1 MKFLII
7 LRNLFPKSLC
17 IIQKLQR
24 DLDKRACNS
33 GTQSKAF
40 AIYGLLN
47 YPIYYLIWMHL
58 SLQTYENFLL
68 RTIATVLCLFLSLKN
83 YWPAK
88 AKSFF
93 PLYWYITLI
102 FCVPFFFNFMM
113 LKNNCSPIWLMI
125 GISTLF
131 WTTLLV
137 DFISSTIIF
146 FVGSFLAIFAYIITT
161 GNLYVPSDVYGIIAQ
176 YIGVFVV
183 SGVFAHNKE
192 NVEKSKLEAM
202 RSIGA
207 SIAHELRTPLAAISM
222 GVRGAKKYFP
232 VLLGAYQIAR
242 ENNIEVADIPPAH
255 LKILLNLFDNVQRET
270 HFSNLFIDM
279 LLQNVNQNAIK
290 KQNFE
295 IVSMNACI
303 KEALQRYPF
312 TDSQK
317 NLIKLQNSEDFKF
330 SGSNL
335 LIVHTLFNLIK
346 NALHQIEVAGKGR
359 IYMWCTMEK
368 KINTLHFKDTA
379 TGIPL
384 HKQDQLFRNFI
395 SNKRNGTG
403 LGLTFCKMV
412 MHGMNGEIRFHSV
425 EKEYTEFLLSFPTIK
440 DNYLHVA

>member
-1 MKFLII
+1 MWQI
-7 LRNLFPKSLC
+7 LNSANNLK
-17 IIQKLQR
+17 R
-24 DLDKRACNS
+24 HLDIRSNDF
-33 GTQSKAF
+33 GVQSKTF
-40 AIYGLLN
+40 GIFGIIN
-47 YPIYYLIWMHL
+47 YPIYYLVWIYIDKQ
-58 SLQTYENFLL
+58 SYENLLL
-68 RTIATVLCLFLSLKN
+68 RTIATTMCLLLCLKD
-83 YWPAK
+83 YWPGK
-88 AKSFF
+88 LKSFLY
-93 PLYWYITLI
+93 LYWYITLT
-102 FCVPFFFNFMM
+102 FCIPFFFTFMM
-113 LKNNCSPIWLMI
+113 LKNNCSPVWLMI

-131 WTTLLV
+131 GVIVLV
-137 DFISSTIIF
+137 DFISFIVLYII
-146 FVGSFLAIFAYIITT
+146 GALIAIVAYIITT
-161 GNLYVPSDVYGIIAQ
+161 EIPYVPNETNGIVAQ
-176 YIGVFVV
+176 YIGAFIIC
-183 SGVFAHNKE
+183 GLFARNKE
-192 NVEKSKLEAM
+192 SIEKAKLDTAK
-202 RSIGA
+202 SIGA

-222 GVRGAKKYFP
+222 GVRGAKKYFT
-232 VLLGAYQIAR
+232 VLLDAYQIAR

-317 NLIKLQNSEDFKF
+317 NLIKWQNSEDFKF
-330 SGSNL
+330 SGSSL
-335 LIVHTLFNLIK
+335 LIVHALFNLIK
-346 NALHQIEVAGKGR
+346 NALYQIEVAGKGC
-359 IYMWCTMEK
+359 IYMWYAMEG

-379 TGIPL
+379 TGISL
-384 HKQDQLFRNFI
+384 HEQDQLFRNFI

-412 MHGMNGEIRFHSV
+412 MHGMNGEISFHSV